1 VIPVW
6 KRSSRKTGVSPV
18 LERAPLD
25 RTTTDERETDVDRRL
40 AALEGW
46 EAASAERRRAA
57 QEILTA
63 ADERDAVADAR
74 DLDADQRD
82 HDHGLADFLAV
93 ADGEPGDN
101 LSERRAAALDRQHA
115 KAERRAA
122 RRDRIALAQDRI
134 EPGDVLDDSDPA
146 DAEGGPGPFIG

>member
-1 VIPVW
+1 M
-6 KRSSRKTGVSPV
+6 GASPV
-18 LERAPLD
+18 LGTVPLD
-25 RTTTDERETDVDRRL
+25 PTTDERETDLGRRL
-40 AALEGW
+40 AALEAW

-74 DLDADQRD
+74 DLAADERD
-82 HDHGLADFLAV
+82 HDHGLADFLAA
-93 ADGEPGDN
+93 ADGESGDN
-101 LSERRAAALDRQHA
+101 LSERRAAALDRQYA

-134 EPGDVLDDSDPA
+134 EPGDVLDDSDPGR
-146 DAEGGPGPFIG
+146 DGGPGRFVG